1 MQFYYL
7 AEEEQRA
14 FLLHLRVEINE
25 DKLEDVGGLLPV
37 LLEGDLLEIID
48 SLVILD
54 RRGHE

>member
-1 MQFYYL
+1 MQLYYL

-14 FLLHLRVEINE
+14 FLLHLRVEIDE
-25 DKLEDVGGLLPV
+25 DELEDVGGLLPV